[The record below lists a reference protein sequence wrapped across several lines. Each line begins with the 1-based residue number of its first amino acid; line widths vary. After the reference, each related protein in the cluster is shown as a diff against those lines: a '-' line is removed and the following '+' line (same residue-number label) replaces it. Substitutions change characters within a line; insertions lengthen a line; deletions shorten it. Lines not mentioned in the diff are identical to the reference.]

1 MEPNT
6 DAHTALIAATLRDRF
21 GLSPEH
27 LGIQRVEHA
36 KNNHVYLVDMAP
48 PTSELREDAS
58 SRPQPFTSVIP
69 AGTSRLVFRIANADA
84 SLEDAVRVRNEV
96 ACLALGRQALASV
109 DARLVPRVY
118 AWNDRL
124 DAEGGGLRWI
134 LEEWKGG
141 ETWSADR
148 VEALDEETQRLVLDQ
163 LAAVVKAFQ
172 DFRLP
177 DGSRGFGGL
186 TFDDDGVLANTA
198 STIPCGGP
206 FATYADF
213 LKGMCLWQRAASERS
228 PHLNGWRDVP
238 ALRTRLDALFA
249 GGLDE
254 LLARVPAQQPTLVH
268 ADLCF
273 PNLLFDP
280 ATHRLAAVL
289 DFDFSH
295 VGAPVSE
302 FLFSFWDVNGILPG
316 SAEPQGP
323 VRKWLLKGFPK
334 RIDARFRLARSWD
347 EALGRA
353 GAKKPSSIEEAGHVA
368 DIWWFSQEL
377 CQAYWFMDRFVAHKS
392 EEALAK
398 LKAGSA
404 RRLEKFLAL
413 WGF

>member
-141 ETWSADR
+141 ETWPSRTFASPTAA
-148 VEALDEETQRLVLDQ
+148 EASGASHSTTTASSPTRPARSP
-163 LAAVVKAFQ
+163 AAV
-172 DFRLP
+172 P
-177 DGSRGFGGL
+177 
-186 TFDDDGVLANTA
+186 
-198 STIPCGGP
+198 
-206 FATYADF
+206 
-213 LKGMCLWQRAASERS
+213 S
-228 PHLNGWRDVP
+228 P
-238 ALRTRLDALFA
+238 RT
-249 GGLDE
+249 
-254 LLARVPAQQPTLVH
+254 PT
-268 ADLCF
+268 
-273 PNLLFDP
+273 
-280 ATHRLAAVL
+280 
-289 DFDFSH
+289 S
-295 VGAPVSE
+295 
-302 FLFSFWDVNGILPG
+302 
-316 SAEPQGP
+316 
-323 VRKWLLKGFPK
+323 
-334 RIDARFRLARSWD
+334 
-347 EALGRA
+347 
-353 GAKKPSSIEEAGHVA
+353 
-368 DIWWFSQEL
+368 
-377 CQAYWFMDRFVAHKS
+377 
-392 EEALAK
+392 
-398 LKAGSA
+398 
-404 RRLEKFLAL
+404 
-413 WGF
+413 